1 MDHIDRRAML
11 AGMGIAA
18 GLAGEVLAQS
28 TSQGNGVSA
37 DAAPRGPEPQ
47 ATHRIRFA
55 VIGLDHSHI
64 YAITDAMIRGGGT
77 LVAVH
82 AADPAQL
89 KPFLK
94 RYGDVKVARSE
105 AEILDDA
112 SLQLVCSAAIPD
124 LRAPLG
130 IRVMRAGKDF
140 LSDKPGITTL
150 DQLAEVRRTIRETRK
165 KFAIMYSERLEV
177 RAAVQ
182 AGDLVQAGA
191 IGRVVQT
198 INIAP
203 HRLSAPTRP
212 AWSFDKARYG
222 GILTD
227 IGSHQ
232 ADQFLFYTGST
243 EAHVVASQTG
253 NFAWPQYPH
262 FEDFGDMM
270 LTGNG
275 GTGYVR
281 VDWYTPD
288 GLPTW
293 GDGRLFILGT
303 EGFIELRKYV
313 DVAGRPGGNHLFITD
328 RKGVRYMDC
337 SKVHLPFG
345 SQFVRDVVERTET
358 GQGQAQTLLAAELVL
373 TAERDA
379 KRLSPDGP
387 RPTTTG

>member
-1 MDHIDRRAML
+1 MDKLDRRAL
-11 AGMGIAA
+11 IAGLGITAS
-18 GLAGEVLAQS
+18 LAGEALAQS
-28 TSQGNGVSA
+28 VSQGNGVSA
-37 DAAPRGPEPQ
+37 DAAPSGPEPGVK
-47 ATHRIRFA
+47 HRIHFA

-82 AADPAQL
+82 ASEPSQL
-89 KPFLK
+89 APFKK

-105 AEILDDA
+105 AEILEDKTI
-112 SLQLVCSAAIPD
+112 QLVASAAIPD

-130 IRVMRAGKDF
+130 IRVMRAGKDY
-140 LSDKPGITTL
+140 LSDKPGITDL
-150 DQLAEVRRTIRETRK
+150 AQLAEVRQTIRETGR
-165 KFAIMYSERLEV
+165 KFAILYSERFEV

-182 AGDLVQAGA
+182 AGVLVKAGA

-203 HRLSAPTRP
+203 HRISAPSRP
-212 AWSFDKARYG
+212 AWFFDKTRYG

-232 ADQFLFYTGST
+232 ADQFVFYTGST

-253 NFAWPQYPH
+253 NFAWPQYPK

-303 EGFIELRKYV
+303 EGYIELRKYV
-313 DVAGRPGGNHLFITD
+313 DIVGRPGGNHLFIAD

-345 SQFVRDVVERTET
+345 PQFVTDIVERTEVA
-358 GQGQAQTLLAAELVL
+358 QNQSQALLATELVL
-373 TAERDA
+373 IAEKQAKTIDA
-379 KRLSPDGP
+379 ARAA
-387 RPTTTG
+387 RPSD